1 MKNNLYKRDYQE
13 DKFARKYYCTHA
25 RLGQLRND
33 KKQSRRKTRNKGK
46 EFCRNYEKYYSSN
59 FGSRKYCHFFI
70 KSIHKILTFSPV

>member
-25 RLGQLRND
+25 RLSQLRND

-46 EFCRNYEKYYSSN
+46 EFCRNYEKYYS
-59 FGSRKYCHFFI
+59 
-70 KSIHKILTFSPV
+70 